1 MRKPLPLLL
10 LLLSVNVLTA
20 CAGPFGHDKS
30 SLYETYVRYVQKAR
44 EHAFREEHDAGCIEL
59 GKALQLLDNRFSD
72 FQQEEPELDW
82 IELKNDIQSIYNDSR
97 C

>member
-1 MRKPLPLLL
+1 MRKLLL
-10 LLLSVNVLTA
+10 LLPLVLSAPLLHA
-20 CAGPFGHDKS
+20 CAGPFGTGKS
-30 SLYETYVRYVQKAR
+30 SLYKTYVGHVEKAR

-72 FQQEEPELDW
+72 FQQEEPDLDW